1 MPKTKRFVQ
10 SILRSSETDV
20 IALPWM
26 HGSTQPAQD
35 APLITKPGSTQT
47 NTLQGCHG

>member
-10 SILRSSETDV
+10 SILRSSETDL

-26 HGSTQPAQD
+26 RDTAQPAKQ
-35 APLITKPGSTQT
+35 APLTTKPAQTQVLR
-47 NTLQGCHG
+47 LQGARG